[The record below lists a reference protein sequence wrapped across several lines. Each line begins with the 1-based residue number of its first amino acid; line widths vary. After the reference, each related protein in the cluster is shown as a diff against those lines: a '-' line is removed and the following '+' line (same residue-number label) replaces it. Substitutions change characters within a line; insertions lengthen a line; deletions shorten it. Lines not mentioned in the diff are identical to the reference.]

1 MNRRISKRTA
11 RRIRRRI
18 KWFVTRILPVCVC
31 ALLVLGGIGYGIYSV
46 ISIFTAKPAMAAEVT
61 EEMQAANEGLA
72 IESIQ
77 SAEATDSS
85 MQEVE
90 TLEDA
95 DASAA
100 GNDEV
105 AVTEEQT
112 EEPEITDASVDAST
126 TGEFYAEEAS
136 YTTGLGDDVLAEYGI
151 LIDPKSNTIISSRK
165 GKERMV
171 PASMTKVLTLLVAA
185 EHVQNLDDKVT
196 ITAEM
201 GYYAYKNG
209 LSIVGFKENEEVTV
223 RDLMYG
229 TILPSGGDA
238 AMALAIYVAGSH
250 EAFVDMMNEKLV
262 QLGLGET
269 SHFTNCAGVY
279 DENHYSTCYDIAIIM
294 EAAMSNPICRP
305 ILTERKYVT
314 SSTTEHPDG
323 IEISNWFLR
332 RIEDKDC
339 GGANVLYAKTGYV
352 KESGHNSVSYAQAED
367 GTGYI
372 CVTVNSGSTWK
383 CIYDHVR
390 IYSRIFSVA
399 G

>member
-18 KWFVTRILPVCVC
+18 KWLITRILPVCFI
-31 ALLVLGGIGYGIYSV
+31 AILVLGGVGYGICSV

-61 EEMQAANEGLA
+61 EEMQEPEPTVVTDGMDRPVTNDEAT
-72 IESIQ
+72 
-77 SAEATDSS
+77 SAEAEDVVATVDLDATVTETD
-85 MQEVE
+85 
-90 TLEDA
+90 TLESSEAMESD
-95 DASAA
+95 SL
-100 GNDEV
+100 
-105 AVTEEQT
+105 
-112 EEPEITDASVDAST
+112 S

-250 EAFVDMMNEKLV
+250 EAFVDLMNEKAV